1 MSKYE
6 MALVIS
12 AKLDDETRVGVLEK
26 AKGYIERS
34 GGVIGKVQEWGKKR
48 LAYEIQHQRE
58 GYYYFIPFEAETG
71 SPAEIERHARI
82 MDHVLRYLIVR
93 QDNEFIVE
101 PPADEPETFEEAPAP
116 QASEPTEAPAE
127 ETAEAAEEVVGETT
141 ESVEEAAEES
151 AEVAEEAAEAVEEA
165 AEESAETI
173 AEEPA
178 EELAEVVEEAADTE
192 APAEE

>member
-12 AKLDDETRVGVLEK
+12 AKLDDDTRAGVLDR

-58 GYYYFIPFEAETG
+58 GYYYFISFEAEAG

-93 QDNEFIVE
+93 QETEFIVE
-101 PPADEPETFEEAPAP
+101 PPADEPEEHYSERPAAPAP
-116 QASEPTEAPAE
+116 AAE
-127 ETAEAAEEVVGETT
+127 ETPAQEAAEEAGQATETAEETVAEAAAQT
-141 ESVEEAAEES
+141 EEAVDEVQETVEETDEPAGES
-151 AEVAEEAAEAVEEA
+151 ATE
-165 AEESAETI
+165 AETSG
-173 AEEPA
+173 EE
-178 EELAEVVEEAADTE
+178 
-192 APAEE
+192 